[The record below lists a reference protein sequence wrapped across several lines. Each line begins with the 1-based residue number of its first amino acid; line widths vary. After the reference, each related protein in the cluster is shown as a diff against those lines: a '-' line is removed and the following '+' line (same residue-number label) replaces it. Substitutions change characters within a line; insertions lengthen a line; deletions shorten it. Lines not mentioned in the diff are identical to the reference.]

1 MQKKRTLRRA
11 AALTLSAL
19 LAATS
24 LTACGGTG
32 NTSSESTDNS
42 ATVESAAAESGSD
55 EKVSITFWTTQRHDL
70 DFMEEKVAEFN
81 ATNTMNIEV
90 TYEAMADNY
99 DNNLELAF
107 QSNQAPDIFR
117 PKSEIVP
124 YVKKG
129 MAIPIDEFL
138 TDEDRERYGDT
149 LGIQNIN
156 VYEGKTYSI
165 PTYGNNYRLIYNKDV
180 FRKAGLDPEKPPQTM
195 EELREYAKI
204 ITDKLKD
211 QGIYGFAMNLKN
223 AYSAMYRSV
232 DEVARLSDMFY
243 YDYEN
248 GTYNFDEYAKVVQ
261 CFADMYADG
270 SFFPGAES
278 LDIDPLRTQFALG
291 NIGMYM
297 SGYWEVAVYDS
308 QFPTDQEWAACVLPT
323 YDGVVDGVNTMNSAG
338 RSYCISS
345 QCEHPEAAWEFIKFI
360 TSDEF
365 MSEYQEQGYGLIVVP
380 SIAEKAGTCD
390 VYGSE
395 FFNLVETDT
404 IQPLAPEMAGLE
416 IEGKSFYDEFAAVIL
431 GQASM
436 DGLAQAMTEKYNTA
450 LTAAIDS
457 GSMAPITQ

>member
-1 MQKKRTLRRA
+1 MMLKSKKQLMRMASLA
-11 AALTLSAL
+11 MGSAL
-19 LAATS
+19 LLSVFSGCGAPAD
-24 LTACGGTG
+24 TAGTG
-32 NTSSESTDNS
+32 ESAESTS
-42 ATVESAAAESGSD
+42 TTAQEG
-55 EKVSITFWTTQRHDL
+55 EKIPITFWTTQRHDL
-70 DFMEEKVAEFN
+70 EFMEEKVAEFN

-90 TYEAMADNY
+90 TYEAMTDNY

-149 LGIQNIN
+149 LGIQNVN
-156 VYEGKTYSI
+156 VYDGQTYSI

-180 FRKAGLDPEKPPQTM
+180 FRKAGLDPEKPPKTM
-195 EELREYAKI
+195 EELREYARI
-204 ITDKLKD
+204 ITENLKD
-211 QGIYGFAMNLKN
+211 EGIYGFAMNMKN

-243 YDYEN
+243 YDYET
-248 GTYNFDEYAKVVQ
+248 GTYDFSEYAKVVQ
-261 CFADMYADG
+261 TFADIYADG

-308 QFPTDQEWAACVLPT
+308 QFPTDQEWGACVLPT

-365 MSEYQEQGYGLIVVP
+365 MSEYQEKGYGLIVVP
-380 SIAEKAGTCD
+380 SVAEKAGTCE

-395 FFNLVETDT
+395 FFNLVDTDT

-416 IEGKSFYDEFAAVIL
+416 IEGKSFYDEFGAVIM

-436 DGLAQAMTEKYNTA
+436 DGLVEAMNEKYNTA
-450 LTAAIDS
+450 LTAAVES
-457 GSMAPITQ
+457 GSMAPITK